1 MHDVLRG
8 GALLQDGK
16 SNSQLFR
23 GLQFVRANF
32 AAIAAISAIIL
43 VPCFWHRRIEAG
55 DLPSHVYN
63 AWLAQLIEQGKAP
76 GLYTAWQWTNVLFDC
91 LLLYSSKFLGFVAG
105 TTVVVAFSVVI
116 FFWGIFSFVAVA
128 AGRVP
133 WMLTPLIAMLSYGY
147 TFNMGFFN
155 YYLSIGLVC
164 FALALC
170 WSALAADV
178 MVGAFCLVLAVL
190 AHPIGAL
197 WCVATLTFVAAH
209 RRLNGWRVLT
219 LPALVG
225 TGGLALHW
233 YLANVSSWEI
243 NWLDRPFYFFNGSDQ
258 LISYSDRGKWIAWS
272 CAALLAIELLV
283 EACKWKKYQDHWQ
296 RFALL
301 AELYA
306 LSFLVTSL
314 LPQDLRLHPGGSWI
328 GLLVNRLTVI
338 TAIFGLCALNCL
350 KPRKSVALLLAVAA
364 VVFSVVLYQD
374 TRTINWL
381 EAHAEQLTAQLPYGT
396 LVIPTVSA
404 PSSRI
409 EFIGHVIDRACIGR
423 CFTYSNYEPSSQQ
436 FRVRVGPEASAIAS
450 ASADDAQEMAAG
462 EYEVR
467 PGDPPFVNIYQC
479 QPDADLTLL
488 CSRTLHPGDKTAPP
502 TE

>member
-1 MHDVLRG
+1 
-8 GALLQDGK
+8 LQDGK
-16 SNSQLFR
+16 PESQLFR
-23 GLQFVRANF
+23 ALRFVRANI
-32 AAIAAISAIIL
+32 AGIAAISAIIL

-76 GLYTAWQWTNVLFDC
+76 GLYTVWQWTNVLFDF
-91 LLLYSSKFLGFVAG
+91 LLLYSAKLLGFVAG
-105 TTVVVAFSVVI
+105 PTVVVAFTVLI
-116 FFWGIFSFVAVA
+116 FFWGIFCFVAVA

-155 YYLSIGLVC
+155 YYLSIGLAC

-170 WSALAADV
+170 WYALAADLL
-178 MVGAFCLVLAVL
+178 VGAFCLALAIL
-190 AHPIGAL
+190 AHPIGSL
-197 WCVATLTFVAAH
+197 WCVATLTFVAVH

-219 LPALVG
+219 LPALVAAG
-225 TGGLALHW
+225 ALTLHW

-272 CAALLAIELLV
+272 CLALLALWLLV
-283 EACKWKKYQDHWQ
+283 ELFKWKKYQDQWN

-314 LPQDLRLHPGGSWI
+314 LPQDLRLHADASWI

-338 TAIFGLCALNCL
+338 TGIFALSALNCL
-350 KPRKSVALLLAVAA
+350 KPRKPVSTLLLACAG
-364 VVFSVVLYQD
+364 VFFAFLYQD
-374 TRTINWL
+374 TRTVNQL
-381 EAHAEQLTAQLPYGT
+381 EAHAEQIIAKLPNGT

-409 EFIGHVIDRACIGR
+409 EFIGHVIDRACVGH
-423 CFTYSNYEPSSQQ
+423 CFTYSNYEPSSKQ
-436 FRVRVGPEASAIAS
+436 FRIRVQPGSPIVSALA
-450 ASADDAQEMAAG
+450 ADAQEMSAG
-462 EYEVR
+462 TYVVQ
-467 PGDPPFVNIYQC
+467 PSDPPFLNIYQC
-479 QPDADLTLL
+479 NPDADATLL
-488 CSRTLHPGDKTAPP
+488 CTRTLRVGDTTAPSND
-502 TE
+502 